1 MARRLGMQTEEP
13 IQEEEAQQQ
22 PPMQQPAEESPL
34 PEQEVAAEEPQQPQ
48 QEQQQQEPRQGPRL
62 IAKPAEAQ
70 QPEQQQEPG
79 YWETFKKGF
88 NRSASGATAQLFGDA
103 INEQEDKPQGFWKS
117 VIQESGTLIG
127 DAPFMG
133 IGASMG
139 AAMSGGNPF
148 VAAATVPFSAMAM
161 PAFLKEATRQ
171 YRAFQDG
178 GGDLSFGEFLD
189 RADQVANKTLNEG
202 LFGVM
207 LGAIKKSVPLLEKIP
222 GVKQLFDTRYI
233 GGVAREAATIGAE
246 TAAATGV
253 PAAIEGRLPTQ
264 EEVARA
270 GVLFVGGRAIE
281 LPGQLMD
288 VIKDSKSQKFN
299 YALADNI
306 ENLDLA
312 YPSIK
317 EFKKGE
323 NPIYKN
329 SAALDRNLTAFDE
342 SYIGNVISKIN
353 SLSDTQFASAHEAG
367 QQMYKML
374 APNGLP
380 KNPPGGPPPPPGSAP
395 PARPTRRV
403 VPLTQNPLQQ
413 AVETISPQVAPSK
426 AELGRRVTK
435 EYEAARERDYKPLK
449 QRYKSLDEQVHGLT
463 VVDQDIPARISEF
476 ADRFEGSVIP
486 GSSSQLVVNTARR
499 MERLFEQLDEEGNVS
514 GYNEVPI
521 RTIMQTN
528 RAIKEIPNWDVP
540 PEMKQNLHELTAFM
554 DEAIAGHIGNYSTE
568 LGQEYTELNRDY
580 AMFKNR
586 YDNRDMRI
594 FYDRTENSEAVAT
607 RFTNLD
613 EFTQLVQAL
622 EGSPQGEEV
631 LNLVRREAWQ
641 NKLGR
646 EALTARTEG
655 DFEAATA
662 KFSDREFNDLMEYLT
677 PQQRQ
682 IAVTAMDHS
691 NQIRD
696 SAIRSEAQFSADKDQ
711 YAQEK
716 QQWQRAER
724 ERKQDEKEASKKV
737 QTKQDLL
744 VSLLKNDPATFVG
757 NMKTIE
763 GIKRVKE
770 AAKNVEGGKALYD
783 SLARFET
790 ENMFSFMKE
799 GYLKSGRV
807 PYTDMKIQLQNR
819 EFRSKLKELNGE
831 KFVEHMDELV
841 KTADH
846 LSDNFKEIKV
856 KFKDDEVAMNNIL
869 KVYSLLGLVQGDVF
883 TPLMAYTAK
892 KNLLKIGG
900 KLQNMWSDK
909 RAYDPEFVRHTIS
922 AARAGSK
929 GNKAELARQVALV
942 SPPQPPLRMNR
953 Q

>member
-13 IQEEEAQQQ
+13 AQEEEQVQQQ
-22 PPMQQPAEESPL
+22 LPVQEAAEESQI
-34 PEQEVAAEEPQQPQ
+34 PEQEIQAEQPQEEPPT
-48 QEQQQQEPRQGPRL
+48 QEPRQGPRL
-62 IAKPAEAQ
+62 IAKPPEAPQ
-70 QPEQQQEPG
+70 EQEKEPT

-88 NRSASGATAQLFGDA
+88 NRSASGATAQLFGAA

-127 DAPFMG
+127 DTPFMG

-139 AAMSGGNPF
+139 AAMSGGNPI

-161 PAFLKEATRQ
+161 PAFLKEASRQ
-171 YRAFQDG
+171 YRSFQDE
-178 GGDLSFGEFLD
+178 GGDLSFGEFLE
-189 RADQVANKTLNEG
+189 RADQVADKTLNEG

-222 GVKQLFDTRYI
+222 GVKQLFNTRYI
-233 GGVAREAATIGAE
+233 GGLAREATTIGAE
-246 TAAATGV
+246 TAAATGI

-270 GVLFVGGRAIE
+270 GVLFAGGRATE

-288 VIKDSKSQKFN
+288 VIKESKSEKFN

-306 ENLDLA
+306 EKLDLA

-329 SAALDRNLTAFDE
+329 NAALDRNLTAFDE
-342 SYIGNVISKIN
+342 SYVGNIVSKIN
-353 SLSDTQFASAHEAG
+353 SLSNTQFSSSHEAG
-367 QQMYKML
+367 LEMHRML
-374 APNGLP
+374 APPVVLP
-380 KNPPGGPPPPPGSAP
+380 GNPTISQPTTPPPVK
-395 PARPTRRV
+395 PTKRIV
-403 VPLTQNPLQQ
+403 HLTQNPLQQ

-426 AELGRRVTK
+426 AELGRRITR
-435 EYEAARERDYKPLK
+435 EYEASRATDYQPLRERY
-449 QRYKSLDEQVHGLT
+449 QSIDEQSRGLT
-463 VVDQDIPARISEF
+463 VVDQDIPERIGEF
-476 ADRFEGSVIP
+476 AERFEGSVIP
-486 GSSSQLVVNTARR
+486 GSSSQLVVSAARR
-499 MERLFEQLDEEGNVS
+499 MQRLFEQLDEEGNVS
-514 GYNEVPI
+514 GYNDVPL
-521 RTIMQTN
+521 RTIMATN
-528 RAIKEIPNWDVP
+528 KSIKEIPNWDVP
-540 PEMKQNLHELTAFM
+540 PEMKQNLHQLTAFM
-554 DEAIAGHIGNYSTE
+554 DEAIAGHLSNYSTE
-568 LGQEYTELNRDY
+568 LGQEYTNLNRDY

-594 FYDRTENSEAVAT
+594 FYDRTENSEAVAN
-607 RFTNLD
+607 RFTQLD
-613 EFTQLVQAL
+613 EFTQLTQAL
-622 EGSPQGEEV
+622 EGSPNGDAV

-646 EALTARTEG
+646 EALSARTEG
-655 DFEAATA
+655 DFEAATS
-662 KFSDREFNDLMEYLT
+662 KFTDREFNDLMEYLT

-682 IAVTAMDHS
+682 IAVNAMDHS
-691 NQIRD
+691 NQIRE
-696 SAIRSEAQFSADKDQ
+696 SAIRSEAQFSADREQ
-711 YAQEK
+711 YAREKQEWQRQEK
-716 QQWQRAER
+716 EQR
-724 ERKQDEKEASKKV
+724 KNQTSKVV

-763 GIKRVKE
+763 GIQRVKE
-770 AAKNVEGGKALYD
+770 ASKNVAGGKGLYD

-807 PYTDMKIQLQNR
+807 PYSEMKIQMQNR

-831 KFVEHMDELV
+831 KFVQHMDELV
-841 KTADH
+841 STADH
-846 LSDNFKEIKV
+846 LSDNFKEMKV

-900 KLQNMWSDK
+900 KVQNMWSDK
-909 RAYDPEFVRHTIS
+909 RAYDPVFIQKTLS
-922 AARAGSK
+922 AARAASK
-929 GNKAELARQVALV
+929 GNKAELKRQVDLLA
-942 SPPQPPLRMNR
+942 PAQPPLRMNR

>member
-1 MARRLGMQTEEP
+1 MARRLGMQTQEP
-13 IQEEEAQQQ
+13 VQEEEQAQQQ
-22 PPMQQPAEESPL
+22 PPVQEAAEESQI
-34 PEQEVAAEEPQQPQ
+34 PEQEIQSEQPQQPQ
-48 QEQQQQEPRQGPRL
+48 EEQQPQEPRQGPRL
-62 IAKPAEAQ
+62 IAKSPEAQ
-70 QPEQQQEPG
+70 QQEQPKEPG

-88 NRSASGATAQLFGDA
+88 NRSASGATAQLFGEA

-139 AAMSGGNPF
+139 AAMSGGNPI

-171 YRAFQDG
+171 YRSFQDG
-178 GGDLSFGEFLD
+178 GGDLSFGEFLS
-189 RADQVANKTLNEG
+189 RADQVADRTLNEG

-233 GGVAREAATIGAE
+233 GGLAREATTIGAE
-246 TAAATGV
+246 TAAATGI

-264 EEVARA
+264 EEVAKA
-270 GVLFVGGRAIE
+270 GVLFAGGRASE

-288 VIKDSKSQKFN
+288 VIKDSRSEKFN

-306 ENLDLA
+306 EKLDLA

-329 SAALDRNLTAFDE
+329 NAALDRNLTAFDE
-342 SYIGNVISKIN
+342 SYINNVVSQIN
-353 SLSDTQFASAHEAG
+353 SLSETQFASAHEAG
-367 QQMYKML
+367 TEMHRML
-374 APNGLP
+374 APP
-380 KNPPGGPPPPPGSAP
+380 VVIPANPTMTQAATPAP
-395 PARPTRRV
+395 VKPTKRV
-403 VPLTQNPLQQ
+403 VQLTQNPLQQ

-426 AELGRRVTK
+426 AELGRRVTR
-435 EYEAARERDYKPLK
+435 EYEAARVRDYQPLRE
-449 QRYKSLDEQVHGLT
+449 RYRSLDEQATGLT
-463 VVDQDIPARISEF
+463 VVDQDIPDRIREF
-476 ADRFEGSVIP
+476 AERFEGSVIP
-486 GSSSQLVVNTARR
+486 GSSSQQVVNTARR

-521 RTIMQTN
+521 RTIIATN
-528 RAIKEIPNWDVP
+528 KAIKEIPSWDVP
-540 PEMKQNLHELTAFM
+540 PEMKQNLHQLTAFM
-554 DEAIAGHIGNYSTE
+554 DEAIAGHLGNYSTE
-568 LGQEYTELNRDY
+568 LGREYTELNRDY

-586 YDNRDMRI
+586 YDNKDMRI
-594 FYDRTENSEAVAT
+594 FYDRTENSEAIAT

-613 EFTQLVQAL
+613 EFTQLTQAL

-662 KFSDREFNDLMEYLT
+662 KFTDREFNDLMEYLT

-682 IAVTAMDHS
+682 VAVNAMNHS
-691 NQIRD
+691 NQIRE
-696 SAIRSEAQFSADKDQ
+696 SAIQTESQFSADKER

-716 QQWQRAER
+716 QQWQKTER

-763 GIKRVKE
+763 GIKRVKD
-770 AAKNVEGGKALYD
+770 AAKNVAGGKGLYD

-790 ENMFSFMKE
+790 ENMFNFMKE

-807 PYTDMKIQLQNR
+807 PYSEMKIQMQNR
-819 EFRSKLKELNGE
+819 EFRSKLKELNGD

-841 KTADH
+841 KTADY
-846 LSDNFKEIKV
+846 LSDNFREIKV

-869 KVYSLLGLVQGDVF
+869 KIYSLLGLVQGDVF

-900 KLQNMWSDK
+900 KVQNMWSDK
-909 RAYDPEFVRHTIS
+909 RAYDPAFIQKTLS

-929 GNKAELARQVALV
+929 GNKAELKRQVDLLA
-942 SPPQPPLRMNR
+942 PPQPPLRMNR